1 MLHGLTGRRTY
12 GVLPFQHGLGID
24 EEDGLRVS
32 LRGAVRESVVAPPVG
47 DDVLRVAVCAV
58 PLMSNFTDVDALA
71 AEPGVVV
78 RFVDRAEELVD
89 ADLVVVPGTRGTVR
103 ALRWLRERGLAD
115 ALARRAAEGRPVL
128 GICGGFQVLGEH
140 IEDDV
145 ESREGSVAGLGLLPV
160 RVRFA
165 REKTLARPVGEA
177 LGEPVEGYEIH
188 HGVAEVAGGEAF
200 LDGCRVGEMWGT
212 HWHGSLESDGFRRR
226 FLAGWR
232 GRPAPLRPR
241 ARTSFAA
248 LREEQLD
255 LLGDLIEEHADTDAL
270 LSLIEKGAP
279 AGLPF
284 IAPGAPVTG
293 GPGTRPRPPR
303 PLPERS
309 FECHHAP
316 RHQGGPVSTPYPFTA
331 LVGQDDLRLALLLNA
346 VSPAVGGVLVRGE
359 KGTAKSTAVRA
370 LSALLPEVPVVA
382 GCRFSLR
389 PGRRRPELPR
399 RPARGGRRAARPA
412 RMVELPVGASEDR
425 LVGALDI
432 ERALA
437 EGVKAF
443 EPGLLADAH
452 RGILYVDEVNLLH
465 DHLVDLLL
473 DAAAMGASY
482 VEREGVSVRHAAR
495 FLLVGTMNPEEGE
508 LRPQLLDRFGLT
520 VEVAAS
526 RETDQRV
533 EVVRRRL
540 AHDDDPEA
548 FAGRWADEEAALRDR
563 VVAARALLPQVVLGD
578 GALRQIAATCA
589 AFEVDGMRADI
600 VMARTATAL
609 AAWAGRTDVRSEDV
623 RQAALLALPHRR
635 RRNPFDAPGLDEDK
649 LDETLDEARED
660 DAPEPPGSPEPPEG
674 DDDPDGGPG
683 GGGGQPP
690 ADGGPDS
697 PGLPPQQSRD
707 QAEDR
712 NQGEGAGQEDAPAPQ
727 APAAGGPGEQGAV
740 SAAEPFR
747 TRMLS
752 VPGIGEGA
760 AGRRSRARTE
770 HGRTTGSRRPRGA
783 LTKLHLAATVQAAA
797 PHQRARGRSGTGLV
811 VRRDDLRQATREGR
825 EGNLVLFVVDASGSM
840 AARQRMSAVKG
851 AVLSLLLDAYQR
863 RDKVGLV
870 TFRGSAAEVALPPT
884 SSVDAAAARLETLP
898 TGGRTPLAAGLLRA
912 HDVLR
917 VERLRDAARRPLL
930 VVVTDGRATGG
941 VEPVAQAGRAA
952 RLFAADGVASVVVDC
967 ESGYVRLGLAGQLA
981 GELGGTAVT
990 LDELRADSIAGL
1002 VKDVQGHGNHSRKAA

>member
-1 MLHGLTGRRTY
+1 M
-12 GVLPFQHGLGID
+12 
-24 EEDGLRVS
+24 
-32 LRGAVRESVVAPPVG
+32 
-47 DDVLRVAVCAV
+47 
-58 PLMSNFTDVDALA
+58 
-71 AEPGVVV
+71 
-78 RFVDRAEELVD
+78 
-89 ADLVVVPGTRGTVR
+89 
-103 ALRWLRERGLAD
+103 
-115 ALARRAAEGRPVL
+115 
-128 GICGGFQVLGEH
+128 
-140 IEDDV
+140 
-145 ESREGSVAGLGLLPV
+145 
-160 RVRFA
+160 
-165 REKTLARPVGEA
+165 
-177 LGEPVEGYEIH
+177 
-188 HGVAEVAGGEAF
+188 
-200 LDGCRVGEMWGT
+200 
-212 HWHGSLESDGFRRR
+212 
-226 FLAGWR
+226 
-232 GRPAPLRPR
+232 
-241 ARTSFAA
+241 
-248 LREEQLD
+248 
-255 LLGDLIEEHADTDAL
+255 
-270 LSLIEKGAP
+270 
-279 AGLPF
+279 
-284 IAPGAPVTG
+284 
-293 GPGTRPRPPR
+293 
-303 PLPERS
+303 
-309 FECHHAP
+309 
-316 RHQGGPVSTPYPFTA
+316 STPYPFTA

-370 LSALLPEVPVVA
+370 LSALLPQVSVVA
-382 GCRFSLR
+382 GCRFSCDPAAADPACPDGPHEAGGDSLR
-389 PGRRRPELPR
+389 D
-399 RPARGGRRAARPA
+399 A

-540 AHDDDPEA
+540 AYDDDTEG
-548 FAGRWADEEAALRDR
+548 FAARWHDEESAVRARI
-563 VVAARALLPQVVLGD
+563 VAARALLPQVRLGD

-609 AAWAGRTDVRSEDV
+609 AAWAGREDVLAEDV

-649 LDETLDEARED
+649 LDDTLEQASGDDEGD
-660 DAPEPPGSPEPPEG
+660 GG
-674 DDDPDGGPG
+674 DDDPDGGGNGP

-690 ADGGPDS
+690 ESGPEAPES
-697 PGLPPQQSRD
+697 GPEAPEASGAPSEEQ
-707 QAEDR
+707 E
-712 NQGEGAGQEDAPAPQ
+712 AGQDDDSAPSQ
-727 APAAGGPGEQGAV
+727 APAAGGGEQQAV
-740 SAAEPFR
+740 RAAEPFR
-747 TRMLS
+747 TKMLT
-752 VPGIGEGA
+752 VPGLGEGA

-770 HGRTTGSRRPRGA
+770 HGRTTGARRPQGA

-797 PHQRARGRSGTGLV
+797 PHQLARGRSGRGLV

-870 TFRGSAAEVALPPT
+870 TFRGADAAVALPPT
-884 SSVDAAAARLETLP
+884 SSVDAAAARLESLP
-898 TGGRTPLAAGLLRA
+898 TGGRTPVAAGLLKA
-912 HDVLR
+912 HEVLR
-917 VERLRDAARRPLL
+917 VERLRDPARRPLV

-952 RLFAADGVASVVVDC
+952 RLFGAAGIASVVVDC
-967 ESGYVRLGLAGQLA
+967 ESGPVRLGLAGQLA
-981 GELGGTAVT
+981 GELGGSAVT
-990 LDELRADSIAGL
+990 LDELRAESIAGL
-1002 VKDVQGHGNHSRKAA
+1002 VKDVQGTRMRSVA

>member
-1 MLHGLTGRRTY
+1 MTT
-12 GVLPFQHGLGID
+12 PF
-24 EEDGLRVS
+24 
-32 LRGAVRESVVAPPVG
+32 
-47 DDVLRVAVCAV
+47 
-58 PLMSNFTDVDALA
+58 
-71 AEPGVVV
+71 
-78 RFVDRAEELVD
+78 
-89 ADLVVVPGTRGTVR
+89 
-103 ALRWLRERGLAD
+103 
-115 ALARRAAEGRPVL
+115 
-128 GICGGFQVLGEH
+128 
-140 IEDDV
+140 
-145 ESREGSVAGLGLLPV
+145 
-160 RVRFA
+160 
-165 REKTLARPVGEA
+165 
-177 LGEPVEGYEIH
+177 
-188 HGVAEVAGGEAF
+188 
-200 LDGCRVGEMWGT
+200 
-212 HWHGSLESDGFRRR
+212 
-226 FLAGWR
+226 
-232 GRPAPLRPR
+232 
-241 ARTSFAA
+241 
-248 LREEQLD
+248 
-255 LLGDLIEEHADTDAL
+255 
-270 LSLIEKGAP
+270 
-279 AGLPF
+279 
-284 IAPGAPVTG
+284 
-293 GPGTRPRPPR
+293 
-303 PLPERS
+303 
-309 FECHHAP
+309 
-316 RHQGGPVSTPYPFTA
+316 PFTA
-331 LVGQDDLRLALLLNA
+331 VVGQDDLRLALLLNA

-370 LSALLPEVPVVA
+370 LSALLPEVAVVP
-382 GCRFSLR
+382 GCRFSCD
-389 PGRRRPELPR
+389 PSAPD
-399 RPARGGRRAARPA
+399 PACPDGPHETGGGAARPA

-526 RETDQRV
+526 REPDQRV

-540 AHDDDPEA
+540 AYDDDPAA
-548 FAGRWADEEAALRDR
+548 FAARWAEEEAAVRAR
-563 VVAARALLPQVVLGD
+563 IVAARELLPSVRLGD

-609 AAWAGRTDVRSEDV
+609 AAWAGRTDVLAEDV

-649 LDETLDEARED
+649 LDETLEEF
-660 DAPEPPGSPEPPEG
+660 GG
-674 DDDPDGGPG
+674 DDDPDTDPDGPD

-690 ADGGPDS
+690 AEGPEGPRGGGDTEAP
-697 PGLPPQQSRD
+697 
-707 QAEDR
+707 AEA
-712 NQGEGAGQEDAPAPQ
+712 GEAGEPERPAGAGS
-727 APAAGGPGEQGAV
+727 GERSPVG
-740 SAAEPFR
+740 AAEPFR
-747 TRMLS
+747 TKVLS
-752 VPGIGEGA
+752 VPGIGQGA

-770 HGRTTGSRRPRGA
+770 HGRTTGARRPDGA
-783 LTKLHLAATVQAAA
+783 LTKLHLAATVRAAA
-797 PHQRARGRSGTGLV
+797 PHQRARGRSGPGLV

-825 EGNLVLFVVDASGSM
+825 ESNLVLFVVDASGSM
-840 AARQRMSAVKG
+840 AARQRMGAVKG
-851 AVLSLLLDAYQR
+851 AVVSLLLDAYQR

-884 SSVDAAAARLETLP
+884 SSVDAAAARLESLP

-917 VERLRDAARRPLL
+917 VERLRDPARRPLV

-941 VEPVAQAGRAA
+941 PEPVALASRAA
-952 RLFAADGVASVVVDC
+952 RLFAAEGVASVVVDC
-967 ESGYVRLGLAGQLA
+967 ESGPVRLGLAGRLA

-1002 VKDVQGHGNHSRKAA
+1002 VRDVQGTSRRAA

>member
-1 MLHGLTGRRTY
+1 M
-12 GVLPFQHGLGID
+12 
-24 EEDGLRVS
+24 
-32 LRGAVRESVVAPPVG
+32 
-47 DDVLRVAVCAV
+47 
-58 PLMSNFTDVDALA
+58 
-71 AEPGVVV
+71 
-78 RFVDRAEELVD
+78 
-89 ADLVVVPGTRGTVR
+89 
-103 ALRWLRERGLAD
+103 
-115 ALARRAAEGRPVL
+115 
-128 GICGGFQVLGEH
+128 
-140 IEDDV
+140 
-145 ESREGSVAGLGLLPV
+145 
-160 RVRFA
+160 
-165 REKTLARPVGEA
+165 
-177 LGEPVEGYEIH
+177 
-188 HGVAEVAGGEAF
+188 
-200 LDGCRVGEMWGT
+200 
-212 HWHGSLESDGFRRR
+212 
-226 FLAGWR
+226 
-232 GRPAPLRPR
+232 
-241 ARTSFAA
+241 
-248 LREEQLD
+248 
-255 LLGDLIEEHADTDAL
+255 
-270 LSLIEKGAP
+270 
-279 AGLPF
+279 
-284 IAPGAPVTG
+284 
-293 GPGTRPRPPR
+293 
-303 PLPERS
+303 
-309 FECHHAP
+309 
-316 RHQGGPVSTPYPFTA
+316 STPFPFTA
-331 LVGQDDLRLALLLNA
+331 VVGQDDLRLALLLNA

-370 LSALLPEVPVVA
+370 LSALLPQVSVVP
-382 GCRFSLR
+382 GCRFSCD
-389 PGRRRPELPR
+389 PAAPEPSC
-399 RPARGGRRAARPA
+399 PDGPHEAGAGAARPA

-526 RETDQRV
+526 REPDQRV

-540 AHDDDPEA
+540 AYDDDPA
-548 FAGRWADEEAALRDR
+548 GFAARWADEEAAVRAR
-563 VVAARALLPQVVLGD
+563 IVAARELLPQVRLGD

-609 AAWAGRTDVRSEDV
+609 AAWAGRTDVLAEDV

-649 LDETLDEARED
+649 LDETLEEFGGSDDE
-660 DAPEPPGSPEPPEG
+660 
-674 DDDPDGGPG
+674 DPDPDPDGPG

-690 ADGGPDS
+690 QSDGGPQGGGDTAAQPEAGES
-697 PGLPPQQSRD
+697 GQPQTSGAREQ
-707 QAEDR
+707 QAVR
-712 NQGEGAGQEDAPAPQ
+712 
-727 APAAGGPGEQGAV
+727 
-740 SAAEPFR
+740 AAEPFR
-747 TRMLS
+747 TKALS

-770 HGRTTGSRRPRGA
+770 HGRTTGARRPRGT
-783 LTKLHLAATVQAAA
+783 LTKLHLAATVLAAA
-797 PHQRARGRSGTGLV
+797 PHQRARGRSGPGLV
-811 VRRDDLRQATREGR
+811 LRRDDLRQATREGR

-870 TFRGSAAEVALPPT
+870 TFRGAAADVALPPT
-884 SSVDAAAARLETLP
+884 SSVDAAAARLESLP
-898 TGGRTPLAAGLLRA
+898 TGGRTPLAAGLLKA
-912 HDVLR
+912 HEVLR
-917 VERLRDAARRPLL
+917 VERLRDPARRALV

-941 VEPVAQAGRAA
+941 PEPVALAGRAA
-952 RLFAADGVASVVVDC
+952 RLFAAEGVASVVVDC
-967 ESGYVRLGLAGQLA
+967 ESGPVRLGLAGQLA

-1002 VKDVQGHGNHSRKAA
+1002 VRDVQGTHGTSRRAA

>member
-1 MLHGLTGRRTY
+1 MTT
-12 GVLPFQHGLGID
+12 PF
-24 EEDGLRVS
+24 
-32 LRGAVRESVVAPPVG
+32 
-47 DDVLRVAVCAV
+47 
-58 PLMSNFTDVDALA
+58 
-71 AEPGVVV
+71 
-78 RFVDRAEELVD
+78 
-89 ADLVVVPGTRGTVR
+89 
-103 ALRWLRERGLAD
+103 
-115 ALARRAAEGRPVL
+115 
-128 GICGGFQVLGEH
+128 
-140 IEDDV
+140 
-145 ESREGSVAGLGLLPV
+145 
-160 RVRFA
+160 
-165 REKTLARPVGEA
+165 
-177 LGEPVEGYEIH
+177 
-188 HGVAEVAGGEAF
+188 
-200 LDGCRVGEMWGT
+200 
-212 HWHGSLESDGFRRR
+212 
-226 FLAGWR
+226 
-232 GRPAPLRPR
+232 
-241 ARTSFAA
+241 
-248 LREEQLD
+248 
-255 LLGDLIEEHADTDAL
+255 
-270 LSLIEKGAP
+270 
-279 AGLPF
+279 
-284 IAPGAPVTG
+284 
-293 GPGTRPRPPR
+293 
-303 PLPERS
+303 
-309 FECHHAP
+309 
-316 RHQGGPVSTPYPFTA
+316 PFTA
-331 LVGQDDLRLALLLNA
+331 VVGQDDLRLALLLNA

-370 LSALLPEVPVVA
+370 LSALLPEVSVVA
-382 GCRFSLR
+382 GCRFSCDPAAPDPGCPDGPHEAGTGASR
-389 PGRRRPELPR
+389 PS
-399 RPARGGRRAARPA
+399 

-482 VEREGVSVRHAAR
+482 VEREGVSVRHASK

-526 RETDQRV
+526 REPDQRV

-540 AHDDDPEA
+540 AYDDDPA
-548 FAGRWADEEAALRDR
+548 GFAARWADEEAAVRQR
-563 VVAARALLPQVVLGD
+563 IVAARELLPSVRLGD

-600 VMARTATAL
+600 VMARTAVAL
-609 AAWAGRTDVRSEDV
+609 AAWAGRTDVLAEDV

-649 LDETLDEARED
+649 LDETLEEFGG
-660 DAPEPPGSPEPPEG
+660 P
-674 DDDPDGGPG
+674 DDDPDPDPGPDGPG
-683 GGGGQPP
+683 GGGGQPDP
-690 ADGGPDS
+690 DDAPQGDGDTAACPE
-697 PGLPPQQSRD
+697 
-707 QAEDR
+707 A
-712 NQGEGAGQEDAPAPQ
+712 GENGQPRPSGAG
-727 APAAGGPGEQGAV
+727 EQSPVRA
-740 SAAEPFR
+740 SEPFR
-747 TRMLS
+747 AKVLS

-770 HGRTTGSRRPRGA
+770 HGRTTGARRPKGA

-797 PHQRARGRSGTGLV
+797 PHQRARGRSGPGLV

-912 HDVLR
+912 HEVLR
-917 VERLRDAARRPLL
+917 VERLRDPARRAL
-930 VVVTDGRATGG
+930 VVLVTDGRATGG
-941 VEPVAQAGRAA
+941 PEPVALAGRAA

-967 ESGYVRLGLAGQLA
+967 ESGPVRLGLAGQLA

-1002 VKDVQGHGNHSRKAA
+1002 VKDVQRRAA

>member
-1 MLHGLTGRRTY
+1 MTT
-12 GVLPFQHGLGID
+12 PF
-24 EEDGLRVS
+24 
-32 LRGAVRESVVAPPVG
+32 
-47 DDVLRVAVCAV
+47 
-58 PLMSNFTDVDALA
+58 
-71 AEPGVVV
+71 
-78 RFVDRAEELVD
+78 
-89 ADLVVVPGTRGTVR
+89 
-103 ALRWLRERGLAD
+103 
-115 ALARRAAEGRPVL
+115 
-128 GICGGFQVLGEH
+128 
-140 IEDDV
+140 
-145 ESREGSVAGLGLLPV
+145 
-160 RVRFA
+160 
-165 REKTLARPVGEA
+165 
-177 LGEPVEGYEIH
+177 
-188 HGVAEVAGGEAF
+188 
-200 LDGCRVGEMWGT
+200 
-212 HWHGSLESDGFRRR
+212 
-226 FLAGWR
+226 
-232 GRPAPLRPR
+232 
-241 ARTSFAA
+241 
-248 LREEQLD
+248 
-255 LLGDLIEEHADTDAL
+255 
-270 LSLIEKGAP
+270 
-279 AGLPF
+279 
-284 IAPGAPVTG
+284 
-293 GPGTRPRPPR
+293 
-303 PLPERS
+303 
-309 FECHHAP
+309 
-316 RHQGGPVSTPYPFTA
+316 PFTA
-331 LVGQDDLRLALLLNA
+331 VVGQDDLRLALLLNA

-370 LSALLPEVPVVA
+370 LSALLPEVAVVP
-382 GCRFSLR
+382 GCRFSCDPAAPDPSCPDGPHE
-389 PGRRRPELPR
+389 PGAGTR
-399 RPARGGRRAARPA
+399 RPA

-526 RETDQRV
+526 REPDQRV

-540 AHDDDPEA
+540 AYDDDPA
-548 FAGRWADEEAALRDR
+548 GFAARWADEESSVRQR
-563 VVAARALLPQVVLGD
+563 IVAARQLLPSVRLGD

-609 AAWAGRTDVRSEDV
+609 AAWAGRTDVLAEDV

-649 LDETLDEARED
+649 LDQTLEEFG
-660 DAPEPPGSPEPPEG
+660 EE
-674 DDDPDGGPG
+674 DDDPDPDGGGPG
-683 GGGGQPP
+683 GGGGQPSP
-690 ADGGPDS
+690 DAGPQGGDTGARPESGAD
-697 PGLPPQQSRD
+697 
-707 QAEDR
+707 
-712 NQGEGAGQEDAPAPQ
+712 EGAPQ
-727 APAAGGPGEQGAV
+727 ASGGGEQSPAR
-740 SAAEPFR
+740 AAEPFR
-747 TRMLS
+747 TKVLS

-770 HGRTTGSRRPRGA
+770 HGRTTGARRPRGA

-797 PHQRARGRSGTGLV
+797 PHQRARGRSGPGLV

-840 AARQRMSAVKG
+840 AARARMSAVKG

-870 TFRGSAAEVALPPT
+870 TFRGSAADVALPPT
-884 SSVDAAAARLETLP
+884 SSVDAAAARLESLP
-898 TGGRTPLAAGLLRA
+898 TGGRTPLAAGLLKA

-917 VERLRDAARRPLL
+917 VERLRDPARRPL
-930 VVVTDGRATGG
+930 VVLVTDGRATGG
-941 VEPVAQAGRAA
+941 PEPVALAGRAA

-967 ESGYVRLGLAGQLA
+967 ESGPVRLGLAGQLA
-981 GELGGTAVT
+981 VELGGTAVT

-1002 VKDVQGHGNHSRKAA
+1002 VKDVQRRAA

>member
-1 MLHGLTGRRTY
+1 MTT
-12 GVLPFQHGLGID
+12 PF
-24 EEDGLRVS
+24 
-32 LRGAVRESVVAPPVG
+32 
-47 DDVLRVAVCAV
+47 
-58 PLMSNFTDVDALA
+58 
-71 AEPGVVV
+71 
-78 RFVDRAEELVD
+78 
-89 ADLVVVPGTRGTVR
+89 
-103 ALRWLRERGLAD
+103 
-115 ALARRAAEGRPVL
+115 
-128 GICGGFQVLGEH
+128 
-140 IEDDV
+140 
-145 ESREGSVAGLGLLPV
+145 
-160 RVRFA
+160 
-165 REKTLARPVGEA
+165 
-177 LGEPVEGYEIH
+177 
-188 HGVAEVAGGEAF
+188 
-200 LDGCRVGEMWGT
+200 
-212 HWHGSLESDGFRRR
+212 
-226 FLAGWR
+226 
-232 GRPAPLRPR
+232 
-241 ARTSFAA
+241 
-248 LREEQLD
+248 
-255 LLGDLIEEHADTDAL
+255 
-270 LSLIEKGAP
+270 
-279 AGLPF
+279 
-284 IAPGAPVTG
+284 
-293 GPGTRPRPPR
+293 
-303 PLPERS
+303 
-309 FECHHAP
+309 
-316 RHQGGPVSTPYPFTA
+316 PFTA
-331 LVGQDDLRLALLLNA
+331 VVGQDDLRLALLLNA

-370 LSALLPEVPVVA
+370 LSALLPEVDVVS
-382 GCRFSLR
+382 GCRFSCDPSSPDPDCPDGPHASGASR
-389 PGRRRPELPR
+389 PRQ
-399 RPARGGRRAARPA
+399 A

-526 RETDQRV
+526 REPDQRV

-540 AHDDDPEA
+540 AYDDDPA
-548 FAGRWADEEAALRDR
+548 DFAARWADEEAAVRQR
-563 VVAARALLPQVVLGD
+563 IVAARELLPKVRLGD

-609 AAWAGRTDVRSEDV
+609 AAWAGRTDVLAEDV

-649 LDETLDEARED
+649 LDETLEAF
-660 DAPEPPGSPEPPEG
+660 SG
-674 DDDPDGGPG
+674 DDDPDPDPDPDPDGPG
-683 GGGGQPP
+683 GGGGQPSP
-690 ADGGPDS
+690 DEGPQGGDS
-697 PGLPPQQSRD
+697 GAQPE
-707 QAEDR
+707 A
-712 NQGEGAGQEDAPAPQ
+712 GEGGEPQTAG
-727 APAAGGPGEQGAV
+727 AGSGERSPVG
-740 SAAEPFR
+740 AAEPFR
-747 TRMLS
+747 TKVLS

-770 HGRTTGSRRPRGA
+770 HGRTTGARRPQGA

-797 PHQRARGRSGTGLV
+797 PHQRARGRSGPGLV

-870 TFRGSAAEVALPPT
+870 TFRGSSAEVALPPT
-884 SSVDAAAARLETLP
+884 SSVDAAAVRLESLP
-898 TGGRTPLAAGLLRA
+898 TGGRTPLAAGLLKA
-912 HDVLR
+912 HEVLR
-917 VERLRDAARRPLL
+917 VERLRDPARRPLV

-941 VEPVAQAGRAA
+941 PEPVALAGRAA
-952 RLFAADGVASVVVDC
+952 RLFAAESVASVVVDC
-967 ESGYVRLGLAGQLA
+967 ESGPVRLGLAGRLA
-981 GELGGTAVT
+981 KELGAAAVT

-1002 VKDVQGHGNHSRKAA
+1002 VREVQGNRRAA